1 MYDIQ
6 YTEIMN
12 ILIVG
17 DINGKAGRRAVKE
30 LLPTV
35 KKKYDI
41 DFCVAN
47 AENAA
52 GGFGLTSEIS
62 SKIFSYGVDVITMG
76 NHTWDNKDLEGHIK
90 SELRI
95 IRPLNYPPGNPGCG
109 SIILDIKNTKI
120 AVINLT
126 GRVFMGNFD
135 CPFRTV
141 EEELKRFKKD
151 NPIVIVDF
159 HAEATSEK
167 IALGWFLDGK
177 ASAVIGTHTH
187 VQTSDD
193 RVLPGGTAYIT
204 DVGMTGAHDSVIGIK
219 KELAIKKFLT
229 QMPVKFEVAS
239 GDVRLNALFVQI
251 NIKDNKA
258 EKIIRIQE
266 KLAPVTN

>member
-1 MYDIQ
+1 
-6 YTEIMN
+6 MN

-30 LLPTV
+30 LLPVV
-35 KKKYDI
+35 KKKFDI

-52 GGFGLTSEIS
+52 GGFGLTSEIA
-62 SKIFSYGVDVITMG
+62 SKLFSDGVDVITMG
-76 NHTWDNKDLEGHIK
+76 NHTWDNKELEDIIDYE
-90 SELRI
+90 SRI
-95 IRPLNYPPGNPGCG
+95 LRPLNYSPGNPGSG
-109 SIILDIKNTKI
+109 SVIIDIKNTKI

-126 GRVFMGNFD
+126 GRVFMGSYD
-135 CPFRTV
+135 CPFRAI
-141 EEELKRFKKD
+141 EAELKRLKEC
-151 NPIVIVDF
+151 NPMVIVDF

-177 ASAVIGTHTH
+177 VSAIIGTHTH
-187 VQTSDD
+187 VQTADETI
-193 RVLPGGTAYIT
+193 LPCGTAYIT

-239 GDVRLNALFVQI
+239 DDVRLNALFVQV
-251 NIKDNKA
+251 NPTDNKA
-258 EKIIRIQE
+258 EKIVRIQE
-266 KLAPVTN
+266 KLTPVTQ